1 LLTSFQFNAPELA
14 LSNYSLSIY
23 LNGAFIG
30 FSEVAAC
37 IVSYFIV
44 DLYRRKTVVYITE
57 GISLAIA
64 VPIFLF
70 CSCSKDET
78 CS

>member
-1 LLTSFQFNAPELA
+1 LA
-14 LSNYSLSIY
+14 LSDYSLSLY
-23 LNGAFIG
+23 LNGGLIG
-30 FSEVAAC
+30 FSEVVAC
-37 IVSYFIV
+37 IISYFIV
-44 DLYRRKTVVYITE
+44 DIYKRKTVVYITE

-70 CSCSKDET
+70 CSCSKDEE